1 MKNPQNNELQLAYD
15 FVQFTG
21 TNIFLTGKAGTGKTT
36 FLHDLREKTNKRMI
50 VVAPTG
56 VAAINASG
64 VTIHSFFQ
72 LSFGPQIPANE
83 MVPYTIRNEAESNG
97 IRRFSKEKINII
109 RSMDLLVIDEISMV
123 RADLLDGIDATLRR
137 FRSQNLPFGG
147 VQLLMIGDLQQLAPV
162 VKEEEWQLL
171 RKYYDSAFFF
181 GSKALQQTHYVSIEL
196 KHVYRQSDTHFISL
210 LNKVRDQAFDQTV
223 IDALNKRYK
232 PELID
237 EAGYIIL
244 TTHNARA
251 KEIND
256 SKMHKLVEKKYV
268 FSAIVQG
275 QFPEYE
281 YPTDHELILK
291 KGAQVMFVKND
302 PGIEKLFYNG
312 KIGKIVELD
321 KEKVRVLCE
330 GDDELIEVEALE
342 WHKTR
347 YSLNETS
354 KEIEEKIE
362 GTFTQLPLKLAWAIT
377 IHKSQGLTFDKAIID
392 AEAAFAHGQVYVALS
407 RCKSLEG
414 LILSTPITKS
424 AVKVDQTISDFTRFI
439 EQRPVGVDELNNSK
453 KSFQLQLL
461 TDLFDF
467 TTLQKN
473 VWFAL
478 KICKENASSLPPSL
492 PVELN
497 TINQHLKTE
506 VVSVSQKFR
515 SQLQQLSDAGTKA
528 EENTALQ
535 DRVKKASAWFLD
547 KLTNM
552 VWIKVG
558 EWAIETDNKAVKK
571 AFVEIQTKLLRETQ
585 FKLKCLSACQDGFY
599 VEDYLKAKTMA
610 SLEEVKPK
618 SQTRKTKSD
627 FTEIGHADLY
637 GVLKD
642 WRDVKA
648 AELGWQV
655 YRVIT
660 LQSMR
665 EISNKLPG
673 SPAALKGIKGLGKK
687 KLEVFGDELLNILL
701 NYYEENRIRPKVEED
716 KGELKKPKTDTK
728 EVSLNQ
734 WISGKSL
741 EEIAKDR
748 NLSIHTIEGHMV
760 HFVAKGDIPVQ
771 AFVSKAKLS
780 LITKFFKKKQS
791 ASISEAKEVLGNQV
805 SYSELRFVLAY
816 LSR

>member
-1 MKNPQNNELQLAYD
+1 MKNSQNKELQLAYD

-36 FLHDLREKTNKRMI
+36 FLHDLREKTNKRMV

-72 LSFGPQIPANE
+72 LSFGPQIPATEVVQHQMQNDG
-83 MVPYTIRNEAESNG
+83 ASSG
-97 IRRFSKEKINII
+97 IKRFSKEKINII

-123 RADLLDGIDATLRR
+123 RADLLDGIDACLRR
-137 FRSQNLPFGG
+137 FRSQNAPFGG

-162 VKEEEWQLL
+162 VKEEEWQVL

-196 KHVYRQSDTHFISL
+196 KHVYRQSDAHFISL
-210 LNKVRDQAFDQTV
+210 LNKVRDQAIDHEV
-223 IDALNKRYK
+223 IEALNKRYK
-232 PELID
+232 PELVD

-256 SKMHKLVEKKYV
+256 SKMHKLAEKQIV
-268 FSAIVQG
+268 FSAVVQG

-281 YPTDHELILK
+281 FPTDHQLMLK

-321 KEKVRVLCE
+321 RQKVVVYCE

-377 IHKSQGLTFDKAIID
+377 IHKSQGLTFEKAIID

-424 AVKVDQTISDFTRFI
+424 VVKIDQTISDFTRFI
-439 EQRPVGVDELNNSK
+439 EKRPVGEDELNRSIK
-453 KSFQLQLL
+453 AFQIQLL

-467 TTLQKN
+467 TSLQKN

-478 KICKENASSLPPSL
+478 KIYKENASSLPDSITAD
-492 PVELN
+492 LN

-515 SQLQQLSDAGTKA
+515 SQLQHLSEGETKA
-528 EENTALQ
+528 EENEALQ
-535 DRVKKASAWFLD
+535 DRLKKASTWFIE
-547 KLTNM
+547 KLTSL
-552 VWIKVG
+552 VWIKVD
-558 EWAIETDNKAVKK
+558 EWAIESDNKAVKK
-571 AFVEIQTKLLRETQ
+571 AFVEIQTKILRETQ
-585 FKLKCLSACQDGFY
+585 FKLKCLNACQDGFY
-599 VEDYLKAKTMA
+599 MADYLKTKTMA

-618 SQTRKTKSD
+618 SQTKKTKSD
-627 FTEIGHADLY
+627 HTKIGHADLY

-701 NYYEENRIRPKVEED
+701 NYYEENRIRPKVDED
-716 KGELKKPKTDTK
+716 QLVVEKLKTDTK
-728 EVSLNQ
+728 EISLNQ

-748 NLSIHTIEGHMV
+748 NLSIRTIEGHMV

-771 AFVSKAKLS
+771 AFVPKAKLS
-780 LITKFFKKKQS
+780 LITKFFKKQQS
-791 ASISEAKEVLGNQV
+791 ASISEAKESLGDQV